1 MKIRKAELKDLEKIV
16 EFFKKTTEFEQT
28 INKNISLDWVSEE
41 YFKADIAKEILL
53 SDYLYLI
60 AEIEEREIWFIS
72 WCIKEK
78 NNWWTYKKISYID
91 HIFVEENFRW
101 KWIWKK
107 LFEEFEKWSRQ
118 KEANLLTIEV
128 LPENIHA
135 IEMYKKLWFSD
146 HLLHF
151 KKEI

>member
-28 INKNISLDWVSEE
+28 VNKNISLDWVSEE

-60 AEIEEREIWFIS
+60 VEVEEKAVWFIS
-72 WCIKEK
+72 WYIRWK
-78 NNWWTYKKISYID
+78 NNWWTYKKIAYID
-91 HIFVEENFRW
+91 HIFVGENFRW

-107 LFEEFEKWSRQ
+107 LFEEFEKWSKQ
-118 KEANLLTIEV
+118 KDADLLTIEV
-128 LPENIHA
+128 LPENIDA